1 MKNTE
6 LMNSLKSDRNN
17 TIDELNR
24 INEMHENNELS
35 LKAWKLKRRSIAKQL
50 MNLDDRIQDCYVR
63 EWREQRD
70 EYNEQLM
77 MF

>member
-1 MKNTE
+1 
-6 LMNSLKSDRNN
+6 MNSLKSDRNN